1 MKIIKINPFAPLV
14 DQLMMVAEV
23 IKAGGIIGYP
33 TETVYGL
40 GADPFNPAAV
50 NKIFRLKGREKNK
63 PILLIAENIDQVKQL
78 TAEYPR
84 AAETL
89 ASAFW
94 PGPLTLV
101 FRASPELPV
110 EIIGVNRTIGI
121 RIPDHKMCLE
131 LIKISGVPI
140 TSTSANISGNKNP
153 TSAEEVAANFGDQL
167 DLIIDGGQTKS
178 EIPSTVI
185 SVDQENVRL
194 LRQGAISKTEIE
206 KILRKSIY
214 E

>member
-78 TAEYPR
+78 TAEYPMT
-84 AAETL
+84 AETL

-94 PGPLTLV
+94 PGPLTMV
-101 FRASPELPV
+101 FRASTELPV

-140 TSTSANISGNKNP
+140 TSTSANISGSKNP

-167 DLIIDGGQTKS
+167 DLIIDGGPAKS
-178 EIPSTVI
+178 EIPSTVV
-185 SVDQENVRL
+185 SVDQEKVRL
-194 LRQGAISKTEIE
+194 LREGAISKTEIE